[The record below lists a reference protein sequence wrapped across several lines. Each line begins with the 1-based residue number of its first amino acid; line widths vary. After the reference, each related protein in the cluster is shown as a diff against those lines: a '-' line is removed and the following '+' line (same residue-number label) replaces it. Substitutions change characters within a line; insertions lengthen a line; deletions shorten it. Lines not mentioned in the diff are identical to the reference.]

1 MTSDFI
7 ITVNELNFEY
17 EVISYSMNTPV
28 VVDFWAEW
36 CQPCKSLG
44 PILEAIIMEAGG
56 SIRLAKV
63 NIDQN
68 PNLAIQFAVRS
79 IPTVKAFVQGTVVN
93 EFVGAQPPERVRAFL
108 DTLSPPSPIDLAVEK
123 ASNLLISRDWQEA
136 ESIFRDAL
144 KNKPNSSNGLL
155 GLAKSL
161 IAQGKSTEALAFLR
175 EFPASREY
183 SHAQLLIPLAE
194 NLGKFKQDKLADQ
207 DENDAAFR
215 NAMRLVS
222 RGNLEAAMDGL
233 LGILRRDKRYRD
245 GIAHQCALAMLEMF
259 GEENPLTFSYRREL
273 SNILF

>member
-7 ITVNELNFEY
+7 VTVNELNFEY

-36 CQPCKSLG
+36 CQPCKTLG
-44 PILEAIIMEAGG
+44 PTLENIILEAGG
-56 SIRLAKV
+56 TIRLAKV

-68 PNLAIQFAVRS
+68 PNLAIQYGVRS

-93 EFVGAQPPERVRAFL
+93 EFVGVQPPDRVRTFL
-108 DTLSPPSPIDLAVEK
+108 DTLAPPSPVELAVEK
-123 ASNLLISRDWQEA
+123 ASNLLISGEWQEA

-161 IAQGKSTEALAFLR
+161 IAQGKSTEALVLLR

-194 NLGKFKQDKLADQ
+194 YVGTFKQEKLPDQ
-207 DENDAAFR
+207 NENDAAFR

-222 RGNLEAAMDGL
+222 KGNLEAAMDGL
-233 LGILRRDKRYRD
+233 LGILRRDKRYHGGSAR
-245 GIAHQCALAMLEMF
+245 QCALAILEMF
-259 GEENPLTFSYRREL
+259 GEGNPLTSSYRREL